1 MLWANSPTGKGPLE
15 PMDRNKGGLQGNY
28 RHGGTAKNPNSPTTN
43 KALANI
49 QKQLSKNAAMLLFQ
63 TFLHSNSSLK

>member
-1 MLWANSPTGKGPLE
+1 MLWANSPMGKGPLE

-28 RHGGTAKNPNSPTTN
+28 GHGGTAKNPNSPTTN

-49 QKQLSKNAAMLLFQ
+49 
-63 TFLHSNSSLK
+63 